1 MILTVGNTKGGTG
14 KSTLAVNIAI
24 HRARTESVLLVDGDE
39 QQSALSFTQLR
50 NQNDYAAVALTGKS
64 LHQQVPKLNQKYPE
78 VIIDV
83 GGRDSHSFRA
93 ALTITNLLLIPV
105 QPRTFDVWAMESLME
120 LIQEAITFNPSLKC
134 LSVLSLADSQGR
146 ENEAAAE
153 RLMEFQNIHYCQTPI
168 RRRKVYADAITQGK
182 GIAEMKPRN
191 LKAIAEFQQFIQCM
205 DNLMIMNG

>member
-1 MILTVGNTKGGTG
+1 MILTIGNTKGGTG

-24 HRARTESVLLVDGDE
+24 HRARRHSVLLVDGDE

-50 NQNDYAAVALTGKS
+50 NKNDYAAVALTGKN

-93 ALTITNLLLIPV
+93 ALTITNLLVIPV

-120 LIQEAITFNPSLKC
+120 LIREAQPFNPSLKC
-134 LSVLSLADSQGR
+134 LAVLSLADSQGR

-153 RLMEFQNIHYCQTPI
+153 RIVEFPNIHYCTTPI

-182 GIAEMKPRN
+182 GISEVKPRN
-191 LKAIAEFQQFIQCM
+191 KKAIDEFEMLIQS
-205 DNLMIMNG
+205 LYSI

>member
-1 MILTVGNTKGGTG
+1 MILTIGNTKGGTG

-24 HRARTESVLLVDGDE
+24 HRALNHSVLLVDGDE

-50 NQNDYAAVALTGKS
+50 NQKDYAAVALTGHH

-78 VIIDV
+78 IIIDV
-83 GGRDSHSFRA
+83 GGRDSGSFRA

-134 LSVLSLADSQGR
+134 VAVLSLADSQGR
-146 ENEAAAE
+146 ENEEAAE
-153 RLMEFQNIHYCQTPI
+153 RILEFPNINYCSTPI

-191 LKAIAEFQQFIQCM
+191 LKAVDEFQQLIHCI
-205 DNLMIMNG
+205 DKIMMMN

>member
-1 MILTVGNTKGGTG
+1 MILTIGNTKGGTG

-24 HRARTESVLLVDGDE
+24 HRARSHSVLLVDGDE

-50 NQNDYAAVALTGKS
+50 NQNDYAAVALTGHS
-64 LHQQVPKLNQKYPE
+64 LRQQVPKLNQKYPE

-93 ALTITNLLLIPV
+93 ALTITNLLVIPV
-105 QPRTFDVWAMESLME
+105 QPRTFDVWAMESLIE
-120 LIQEAITFNPSLKC
+120 LIQEAQPFNPSLKC
-134 LSVLSLADSQGR
+134 LAVLSLADSQGR

-153 RLMEFQNIHYCQTPI
+153 RILEFPNIHYCPTPI

-182 GIAEMKPRN
+182 GISEVKPRN
-191 LKAIAEFQQFIQCM
+191 KKAIDEFEMLIQS
-205 DNLMIMNG
+205 LYSI